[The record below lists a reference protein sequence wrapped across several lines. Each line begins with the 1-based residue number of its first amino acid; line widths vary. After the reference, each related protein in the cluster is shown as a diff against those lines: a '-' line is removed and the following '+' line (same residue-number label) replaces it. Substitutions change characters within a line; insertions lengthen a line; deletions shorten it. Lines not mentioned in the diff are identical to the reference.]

1 MQWEFR
7 SEPEIYLCGMQI
19 VQMEKGGQMMG
30 VLALILLAFFAGALA
45 GAIATLLI
53 ISTGGDDDEH
63 GGI

>member
-1 MQWEFR
+1 MQWELCDQ
-7 SEPEIYLCGMQI
+7 SALYLCGMQI
-19 VQMEKGGQMMG
+19 VQTEKGGQMMG